1 MVDEVSMFSL
11 RSKSEPARSA
21 SAATFLIALCALL
34 AVIPTAASAAPQPGE
49 EPEGPPLPQIAFEPG
64 SYDFGLHEAN
74 RETSQTNF
82 QLRNVGS
89 VPAPIYSIQPVGS
102 GSSAFWTGNSDCFNH
117 ALEPNETCSIQV
129 SFNPNE
135 VAPFSAQLRA
145 ESERGTSFTAAL
157 SGEGGRPELTAAT
170 NPTNFGSVPVGSGGV
185 TKTIDVTNQGN
196 MPGGAF
202 IAIVSGGAVGSFHL
216 LDENCTGIPLSP
228 GATCNLLVNFDP
240 ISTGAKT
247 ARLFL
252 VGDGEGGAQISL
264 TGVGL
269 EPGSQSE
276 GVQPSQAGITVAA
289 QSPSKPRR
297 KRRNRGQRRHVA
309 TNIAVSARRATR

>member
-1 MVDEVSMFSL
+1 MFSL

-21 SAATFLIALCALL
+21 SAATFLIAVCALFAAIP
-34 AVIPTAASAAPQPGE
+34 AVASAAPQPGE
-49 EPEGPPLPQIAFEPG
+49 EPPLPQIAFEPG
-64 SYDFGLHEAN
+64 GYDFGLHEAN

-89 VPAPIYSIQPVGS
+89 IPAPIYSIQVV

-117 ALEPNETCSIQV
+117 PLEPNETCSIQV
-129 SFNPNE
+129 NFNPYDA
-135 VAPFSAQLRA
+135 VPFSAQLRA
-145 ESERGTSFTAAL
+145 ESEAGTSFTAQL

-170 NPTNFGSVPVGSGGV
+170 NPTNFGSVPVGAGGV
-185 TKTIDVTNQGN
+185 TKTIDVTNEGN

-228 GATCNLLVNFDP
+228 GATCNLQVSFDP
-240 ISTGAKT
+240 ISTGAKS

-252 VGDGEGGAQISL
+252 AGDGEGGVQIAL

-269 EPGSQSE
+269 ESTTSQS
-276 GVQPSQAGITVAA
+276 GGASAPQAGAA
-289 QSPSKPRR
+289 ASQPQPKPRR
-297 KRRNRGQRRHVA
+297 KRRNRGQRRYVA
-309 TNIAVSARRATR
+309 PSVAVSSRRATR

>member
-1 MVDEVSMFSL
+1 MFSL

-21 SAATFLIALCALL
+21 SAATFLVAVCALCA
-34 AVIPTAASAAPQPGE
+34 AMPAAASAAPPPGE
-49 EPEGPPLPQIAFEPG
+49 EPPLPQIAFEPG

-89 VPAPIYSIQPVGS
+89 VPAPLYSIQVVGS
-102 GSSAFWTGNSDCFNH
+102 GSGAFWTGNSNCFNH
-117 ALEPNETCSIQV
+117 PLEPNETCSIEV
-129 SFNPNE
+129 SFNPNNA
-135 VAPFSAQLRA
+135 VPFSAQLRA
-145 ESERGTSFTAAL
+145 ESEGGTSFTAEL
-157 SGEGGRPELTAAT
+157 SGEGGRPELTAAA

-185 TKTIDVTNQGN
+185 TKTIDVTNEGN

-202 IAIVSGGAVGSFHL
+202 IAVVSGGAVGSFHL

-228 GATCNLLVNFDP
+228 NATCNLQVNFDP

-252 VGDGEGGAQISL
+252 AGDGEGGAQISL

-269 EPGSQSE
+269 EPASQS
-276 GVQPSQAGITVAA
+276 GGASPSQAGTAA
-289 QSPSKPRR
+289 LQSQSQPKPRR
-297 KRRNRGQRRHVA
+297 KRRNRGQHRYVA
-309 TNIAVSARRATR
+309 PSIAVASRRSTH

>member
-1 MVDEVSMFSL
+1 MFSL
-11 RSKSEPARSA
+11 RSKSESARIV
-21 SAATFLIALCALL
+21 SAATLFVAVCLILAAIPAL
-34 AVIPTAASAAPQPGE
+34 VVAAPAEGEEPAAPQ
-49 EPEGPPLPQIAFEPG
+49 LTFEPG

-74 RETSQTNF
+74 RENSQNNF

-89 VPAPIYSIQPVGS
+89 VPAPIYSLQIVGS
-102 GSSAFWTGNSDCFNH
+102 GSGAFWTGNTDCFSH
-117 ALEPNETCSIQV
+117 SLEPGETCSVQV
-129 SFNPNE
+129 SFNPYE

-145 ESERGTSFTAAL
+145 QSDAGTSFTADL

-170 NPTNFGSVPVGSGGV
+170 NPTNFGSVAVGSGGV
-185 TKTIDVTNQGN
+185 TKTIDVTNEGN

-202 IAIVSGGAVGSFHL
+202 IAVISGGAVGSFHL

-228 GATCNLLVNFDP
+228 DATCNLQVNFDP

-252 VGDGEGGAQISL
+252 VGDGDGGVQISL

-269 EPGSQSE
+269 EPGSQAGTSSPFQASATAP
-276 GVQPSQAGITVAA
+276 QPQ
-289 QSPSKPRR
+289 SKPRR
-297 KRRNRGQRRHVA
+297 KRRNRGQRRYVA
-309 TNIAVSARRATR
+309 PSVAVSPRRATH

>member
-1 MVDEVSMFSL
+1 MFSP
-11 RSKSEPARSA
+11 RSKSESARSA
-21 SAATFLIALCALL
+21 SAATFLIAACALF
-34 AVIPTAASAAPQPGE
+34 AAIPAAASAAPPPGE
-49 EPEGPPLPQIAFEPG
+49 EPPLPQIAFEPG

-89 VPAPIYSIQPVGS
+89 VPAPLYSILVVGS
-102 GSSAFWTGNSDCFNH
+102 GSSAFWTGNSDCFSH
-117 ALEPNETCSIQV
+117 PLEPGETCSIQV
-129 SFNPNE
+129 SFNPNN

-145 ESERGTSFTAAL
+145 ESEGGTSFTAAL

-170 NPTNFGSVPVGSGGV
+170 NPTNFGSVAVGSGGV

-202 IAIVSGGAVGSFHL
+202 IAIISGGAVGSFHL

-228 GATCNLLVNFDP
+228 NATCNLQVSFDP
-240 ISTGAKT
+240 ISSGAKT

-252 VGDGEGGAQISL
+252 AGDGDGGAQISL

-269 EPGSQSE
+269 ESASQS
-276 GVQPSQAGITVAA
+276 GGAPPLQTSTAAPQSQ
-289 QSPSKPRR
+289 SKPRR
-297 KRRNRGQRRHVA
+297 KRRNRAQRRYVA
-309 TNIAVSARRATR
+309 PSVAVVAPRRAMR

>member
-1 MVDEVSMFSL
+1 MFSF
-11 RSKSEPARSA
+11 RSKPESARIA
-21 SAATFLIALCALL
+21 SAATLVAAVCLILAAIPAL
-34 AVIPTAASAAPQPGE
+34 AAAAPAEGE
-49 EPEGPPLPQIAFEPG
+49 EPPLPQIAFEPG

-89 VPAPIYSIQPVGS
+89 VPAPIYSLQIVGS
-102 GSSAFWTGNSDCFNH
+102 DSGAFWTGNTDCFNH

-129 SFNPNE
+129 SFNPNN
-135 VAPFSAQLRA
+135 VAPFSAQLRV
-145 ESERGTSFTAAL
+145 ESERGTSFTADL

-170 NPTNFGSVPVGSGGV
+170 NPTNFGSVAVGSGGV
-185 TKTIDVTNQGN
+185 TKTIDITNEGN

-202 IAIVSGGAVGSFHL
+202 IAVISGGAIGSFHL

-228 GATCNLLVNFDP
+228 DATCNLQVNFDP

-252 VGDGEGGAQISL
+252 AGDGEGGAQISL

-269 EPGSQSE
+269 EPTSQS
-276 GVQPSQAGITVAA
+276 GGASAPQAGSAAA
-289 QSPSKPRR
+289 QSQPKPRR
-297 KRRNRGQRRHVA
+297 KRRNRGQHRYVA
-309 TNIAVSARRATR
+309 PSTVVSPRRATR

>member
-1 MVDEVSMFSL
+1 MFSL
-11 RSKSEPARSA
+11 RSKSESARIA
-21 SAATFLIALCALL
+21 SAATLL
-34 AVIPTAASAAPQPGE
+34 AAVCLILAAIPALAVAAPAEGEGPAAPQ
-49 EPEGPPLPQIAFEPG
+49 LAFEPG

-74 RETSQTNF
+74 RETSQNNF

-89 VPAPIYSIQPVGS
+89 VPAPIYSLQIIGS
-102 GSSAFWTGNSDCFNH
+102 GSSAFWTGNTDCFNH
-117 ALEPNETCSIQV
+117 SLEPGETCSVQV
-129 SFNPNE
+129 NFNPYE

-145 ESERGTSFTAAL
+145 QSDAGTAFTANL
-157 SGEGGRPELTAAT
+157 SGEGGRPELTAET

-185 TKTIDVTNQGN
+185 TKTIDVTNEGN

-202 IAIVSGGAVGSFHL
+202 IAIISGGAVGSFHL
-216 LDENCTGIPLSP
+216 LDENCTGTPLSP
-228 GATCNLLVNFDP
+228 AATCNLQVSFDP

-269 EPGSQSE
+269 EPTSQS
-276 GVQPSQAGITVAA
+276 GGAQPPQVGSAASQP
-289 QSPSKPRR
+289 QSKPRR
-297 KRRNRGQRRHVA
+297 KRRNRGQRRYVA
-309 TNIAVSARRATR
+309 PSVAVSPRRAMR

>member
-1 MVDEVSMFSL
+1 MFSL

-21 SAATFLIALCALL
+21 SAATFLIAVCALF
-34 AVIPTAASAAPQPGE
+34 AAIPAIASAAPQPGE
-49 EPEGPPLPQIAFEPG
+49 EPPLPQIAFEPG

-74 RETSQTNF
+74 RETSQTNI

-89 VPAPIYSIQPVGS
+89 VPAPIYSLQIVGS
-102 GSSAFWTGNSDCFNH
+102 GSGAFWTGNTDCFNH
-117 ALEPNETCSIQV
+117 ALEPNQTCSIQV
-129 SFNPNE
+129 SFNPND

-145 ESERGTSFTAAL
+145 ESEGGISFTAEL
-157 SGEGGRPELTAAT
+157 SGEGGRPELTAAA
-170 NPTNFGSVPVGSGGV
+170 NPTNFGSVAVGSGGV
-185 TKTIDVTNQGN
+185 TKTIDVTNEGN

-202 IAIVSGGAVGSFHL
+202 IAVISGGAVGSFHL

-228 GATCNLLVNFDP
+228 EATCNLQVNFDP

-252 VGDGEGGAQISL
+252 AGDGEGGAQISL

-269 EPGSQSE
+269 EPTSQS
-276 GVQPSQAGITVAA
+276 GGASPSQAGTGAL
-289 QSPSKPRR
+289 QSQSQPKPHR
-297 KRRNRGQRRHVA
+297 KRRNRGQRRYVGSNVA
-309 TNIAVSARRATR
+309 VVARRATR